1 MQSTF
6 FDQPLSRLKKA
17 LGVREDQEAALALG
31 MSKAAFSARKTRG
44 SFPEKELRA
53 LAQRRPELG
62 IDVEY
67 VLTGASLTGRQQQ
80 LLDAAAQATKGA
92 NLSAADEAALQEQV
106 KGART
111 ATAAGN
117 ARQRSARVMLEAVL
131 EDCSDETLELIV
143 QIATKLRSGDVAQR
157 QLARNLFSTGGQ

>member
-1 MQSTF
+1 MNF
-6 FDQPLSRLKKA
+6 FEEATLRLKQQLQKTQDKEIA
-17 LGVREDQEAALALG
+17 AMLGLSPRAWAG
-31 MSKAAFSARKTRG
+31 RKQSG

-53 LAQRRPELG
+53 LAQQRPELG

-92 NLSAADEAALQEQV
+92 NLSAADEAALQEHV

-111 ATAAGN
+111 AAAAGN

-157 QLARNLFSTGGQ
+157 QLARNLFSSGSQ

>member
-1 MQSTF
+1 MDF
-6 FDQPLSRLKKA
+6 FSFERATLRLKELVGVQTDKDLAELLEMDVSAFNKRKA
-17 LGVREDQEAALALG
+17 
-31 MSKAAFSARKTRG
+31 RG
-44 SFPEKELRA
+44 SFPDERLRA